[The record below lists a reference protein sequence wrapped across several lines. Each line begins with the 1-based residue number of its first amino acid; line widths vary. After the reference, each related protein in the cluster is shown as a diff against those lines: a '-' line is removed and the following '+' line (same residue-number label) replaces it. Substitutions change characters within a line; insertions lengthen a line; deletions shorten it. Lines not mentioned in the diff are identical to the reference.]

1 MGSPFATQEDPGSLW
16 YEQSNYRATHLA
28 AVGYGLHVAVFA
40 VVTYYTL
47 QLRSSAASGTRKR
60 MWIFWLAFNSLQF
73 AFGTINLAC
82 SIAFNENAWI
92 NDRGYPGGPFSYL
105 VEQGNIPFATLGNVA
120 SILAS
125 FLSDGMLLYRAGV
138 LWDFAWYI
146 VLPPA
151 LFFIAC
157 IILSV
162 MTVIQLALPSVSL
175 PQLSL
180 AVWIVLMLLP
190 IWLTILIAGRIL
202 FHRKTMIEVMGPE
215 YARNYTGIFAI
226 VVESALPFAI
236 ISIILL
242 GLFGD
247 KNTAQNLFVPL
258 MVQFECIAPEMII
271 LRVVMGRAWTQGTMS
286 GDYAPDSDIHF
297 VSPHRKSGAQSKL
310 EQAELGTK
318 STGSE
323 TRETDGVRRE
333 RISLVLR
340 DEEKQGN
347 SPEGSSV
354 DLA

>member
-1 MGSPFATQEDPGSLW
+1 MGSPFATQEDPANLW

-28 AVGYGLHVAVFA
+28 AVGYGLHVAVFGI
-40 VVTYYTL
+40 VTYYIL
-47 QLRSSAASGTRKR
+47 QLRSSVARGIPRKR
-60 MWIFWLAFNSLQF
+60 TWMFWLAFNSLQF

-105 VEQGNIPFATLGNVA
+105 VEQGNIPFVTLGNVA

-146 VLPPA
+146 VVPPA
-151 LFFIAC
+151 IFFIAC

-162 MTVIQLALPSVSL
+162 MTVIQLALPNVAL

-190 IWLTILIAGRIL
+190 IWLTLLIGGRIL
-202 FHRKTMIEVMGPE
+202 YHRKTMIKVMGPE

-226 VVESALPFAI
+226 VVESALPFTI

-247 KNTAQNLFVPL
+247 KNTGQNLFVPL
-258 MVQFECIAPEMII
+258 MVQFECIAPEMIV
-271 LRVVMGRAWTQGTMS
+271 LRVVMGRAWTKGTMS
-286 GDYAPDSDIHF
+286 DGDYPPDSDIHF
-297 VSPHRKSGAQSKL
+297 VSPHGKTGAQL
-310 EQAELGTK
+310 ELDQAALGTE
-318 STGSE
+318 STTSE
-323 TRETDGVRRE
+323 TRETDGRKRA
-333 RISLVLR
+333 SLVLR
-340 DEEKQGN
+340 DEEKRNDQT
-347 SPEGSSV
+347 GSSV